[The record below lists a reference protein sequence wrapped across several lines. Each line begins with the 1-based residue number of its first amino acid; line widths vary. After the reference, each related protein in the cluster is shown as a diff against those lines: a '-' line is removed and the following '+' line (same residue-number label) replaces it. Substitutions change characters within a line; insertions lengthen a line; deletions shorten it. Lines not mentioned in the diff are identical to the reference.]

1 MEKKRSNNAEFGL
14 ATVFAIFMFVVLWF
28 PPPPSRL
35 SLDKFVLRVCNL
47 VTVKNGRALR
57 LETARRCLILTKWKK
72 SKLFSTF
79 FNNMGKQCPFLQVQ
93 TVCTRRQRAWGARKS
108 DGGSNQPNLI
118 LNDKRATTT
127 TYPEAESNCGQF
139 E

>member
-57 LETARRCLILTKWKK
+57 LETDASHEMEEIETIFD
-72 SKLFSTF
+72 LF
-79 FNNMGKQCPFLQVQ
+79 
-93 TVCTRRQRAWGARKS
+93 
-108 DGGSNQPNLI
+108 
-118 LNDKRATTT
+118 
-127 TYPEAESNCGQF
+127 
-139 E
+139 